1 MLNISKNTVSGKV
14 EMKSFHSPSMVKR
27 TRYRKQMIR
36 LILGVLIVGLT
47 VMCLPWTQTING
59 SGKVTSLR
67 PEQRPQSVQSVIS
80 GRIEAWYVQEGQRVS
95 KGDTILFISE
105 TKDAYFDPEL
115 LMRTREQIAAK
126 ELATAAYSDKVAA
139 YERQIVN
146 LLTGRDIKLGM
157 VENKILQARLD
168 VTTDS
173 TSWEA
178 SRTQYDIAKK
188 QYERAE
194 ISFGQDLISRTELE
208 LKSLKQREAEAK
220 EYSANNKLLASR
232 NKYLNA
238 VMELK
243 ETQNKY
249 DQDLAK
255 AQADKYTTISML
267 RDAEISISKLKNQLA
282 NYAIRRGM
290 YYVTAPQDGYIT
302 QAEKNG
308 IGETVKEGQKIVT
321 IMPEKYDLAVELNI
335 DAQDLPLMQVGAKVR
350 LIFDGWPALVFS
362 GWPGVSS
369 GTFGGKVVAI
379 DRFTNGSG
387 RYRLLVAPDEEA
399 EAWPE
404 ALRPGSGVKGM
415 ALLSDVTIAYELWRQ
430 LNGFPPSFYETNDKP
445 AEGSAAEAGKDAK
458 GGGK

>member
-1 MLNISKNTVSGKV
+1 MLNITNNTVKDKV
-14 EMKSFHSPSMVKR
+14 DMGDFHSPSTVKR
-27 TRYRKQMIR
+27 IRYRKQMIR
-36 LILGVLIVGLT
+36 LILGVLIVGLSI
-47 VMCLPWTQTING
+47 MCMPWTQTVNG

-126 ELATAAYSDKVAA
+126 ELAVEAYSDKVAA

-146 LLTGRDIKLGM
+146 LRKGRDIKLSM

-173 TSWEA
+173 TSWVA
-178 SRTQYDIAKK
+178 SRAQLNIASK

-194 ISFGQDLISRTELE
+194 ISFKQDLISRTELE
-208 LKSLKQREAEAK
+208 LKSLKLREAEAK
-220 EYSANNKLLASR
+220 EYSANNKLLGSR
-232 NKYLNA
+232 NKFLNS
-238 VMELK
+238 VMELN
-243 ETQNKY
+243 ETRNKY

-255 AQADKYTTISML
+255 AQADKFTTISML
-267 RDAEISISKLKNQLA
+267 RDAEITISKLRNQLA
-282 NYAIRRGM
+282 NYSIRRGM
-290 YYVTAPQDGYIT
+290 YYVLAPQDGYIT

-321 IMPEKYDLAVELNI
+321 IMPEKYDLAVEMNI
-335 DAQDLPLMQVGAKVR
+335 DAQDLPLISTGAKVR

-379 DRFTNGSG
+379 DRFTNASG
-387 RYRLLVAPDEEA
+387 KYRLLVSPDEEA

-404 ALRPGSGVKGM
+404 VLRPGSGVKGM
-415 ALLSDVTIAYELWRQ
+415 ALLGDVTIAYELWRQ
-430 LNGFPPSFYETNDKP
+430 LNGFPPSFYEANGKP
-445 AEGSAAEAGKDAK
+445 VESSGPKGSKK
-458 GGGK
+458 